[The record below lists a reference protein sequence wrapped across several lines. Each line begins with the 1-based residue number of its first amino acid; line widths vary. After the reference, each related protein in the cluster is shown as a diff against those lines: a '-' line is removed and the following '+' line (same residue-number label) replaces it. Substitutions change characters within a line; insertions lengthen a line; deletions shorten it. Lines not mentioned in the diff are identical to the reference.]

1 MKKVFIIMMMAL
13 MSLCAKAQSVN
24 SPGEKY
30 PVYCTIKGYNT
41 WGIGKVKIMLDLGY
55 KVTNYETLIGDDN
68 KQIKFNTMM
77 EAVNY
82 MAKRGW
88 VLDQIFF
95 LSEGMSKQN
104 VANYVLRKEVTSDDQ
119 IREGLITEKEKD

>member
-1 MKKVFIIMMMAL
+1 
-13 MSLCAKAQSVN
+13 
-24 SPGEKY
+24 
-30 PVYCTIKGYNT
+30 
-41 WGIGKVKIMLDLGY
+41 MLDLGY